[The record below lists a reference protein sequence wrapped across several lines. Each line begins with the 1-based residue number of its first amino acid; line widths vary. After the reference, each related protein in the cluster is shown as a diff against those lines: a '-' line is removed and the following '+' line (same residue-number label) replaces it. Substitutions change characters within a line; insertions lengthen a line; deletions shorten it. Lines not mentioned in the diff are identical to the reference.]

1 VSAASAEDYP
11 RSNEH
16 GTSSCLITDVQ
27 MPGMSGADLQAQLI
41 AEGNFTPIIF
51 MTAFDKENIRAP
63 AGSRSV
69 RVPEK
74 ALSRWRPCSMEKA
87 LKTLKT
93 RAPCEVAA
101 LDEVIGAAGPQVEGG
116 RVIAEISVSSRGARK
131 MSANDPKRT

>member
-1 VSAASAEDYP
+1 MSATSAEDYP

-27 MPGMSGADLQAQLI
+27 MPGMSGADRQAQLI

-51 MTAFDKENIRAP
+51 MTAFDNENIRAR

-74 ALSRWRPCSMEKA
+74 ALSRWRPVFVFSKGK
-87 LKTLKT
+87 L
-93 RAPCEVAA
+93 
-101 LDEVIGAAGPQVEGG
+101 
-116 RVIAEISVSSRGARK
+116 
-131 MSANDPKRT
+131 

>member
-1 VSAASAEDYP
+1 MSAASAEDYP

-51 MTAFDKENIRAP
+51 MTAFDNENIRARVLE
-63 AGSRSV
+63 AGAFGYLKKPFHDGALV
-69 RVPEK
+69 RCLEK
-74 ALSRWRPCSMEKA
+74 A
-87 LKTLKT
+87 LKT

-101 LDEVIGAAGPQVEGG
+101 LDEVTGAAGPQVEGG